1 MNNTLSFP
9 HRVAP
14 RQRVVQC
21 ITETI
26 GNTPML
32 QLQRL
37 CNEEGTL
44 GQVFAKLEYFN
55 PAGSIKDRAAKA
67 MFEHILNT
75 HQHAKLNVIEATSGN
90 SGVACAWLGAIHQV
104 PVTIVMPEHM
114 SKERQQLIRFYGAN
128 LVLTSETDGMPGAMA
143 VAETLLKTVEG
154 AVSMD
159 QFANPVNAAEHA
171 RSTAREIWQDMGEDI
186 DVVVTGMGTG
196 GTATGIGRIL
206 KQQDASI
213 EIVIAEPSNCPLLSE
228 GKAGSHGIPG
238 VHPGLIPPLLDKRFI
253 DKVLTVTDDAALDTA
268 RRAARKEGI
277 AVGISSGATLSVALS
292 LARQPAYRG
301 KKIVAIAADGA
312 ERYFSTPLFSQLPCD
327 LTA

>member
-1 MNNTLSFP
+1 MHNTLSFP
-9 HRVAP
+9 QRVAP

-21 ITETI
+21 ITDTI
-26 GNTPML
+26 GNTPTL
-32 QLQRL
+32 QLNRL
-37 CNEEGTL
+37 CAEEQTQ

-75 HQHAKLNVIEATSGN
+75 HQHANLNVIEATSGN

-128 LVLTSETDGMPGAMA
+128 LILTPEKDGMPGAMK
-143 VAETLLKTVEG
+143 VADTLLLTIEG

-171 RSTAREIWQDMGEDI
+171 RSTAREIWQDMGEHI
-186 DVVVTGMGTG
+186 DVLVTGMGTG
-196 GTATGIGRIL
+196 GTATGIGRFL
-206 KQQDASI
+206 KQQRRDI

-228 GKAGSHGIPG
+228 GKSGTHSIPG
-238 VHPGLIPPLLDKRFI
+238 IHPGMVPPLLDKRVI
-253 DKVLTVTDDAALDTA
+253 DKVVKVTDEAALHMA
-268 RRAARKEGI
+268 RKAACKEGI
-277 AVGISSGATLSVALS
+277 AVGISSGATLAVAFS
-292 LARQPAYRG
+292 LARLPEYRA
-301 KKIVAIAADGA
+301 KNIVAIAADGA
-312 ERYFSTPLFSQLPCD
+312 ERYFSTPLFSQL
-327 LTA
+327 